1 MSADLPKHR
10 VARLLESV
18 GANPGAEGAAV
29 QDGALWSA
37 HERASVRTRDAGAA
51 AQRIA
56 ATAVRQRGAIDAVAD
71 RARALSARA
80 AELQAGTSRVID
92 AFERLGLVA
101 LNAGLE
107 GARLGAAEG
116 RALALVG
123 DEVRAHASRGGDA
136 ARELS
141 TSLAQVA
148 VEFGHLESNV
158 GQAQSVVA
166 EVTQDAARAAGA
178 ATDVEGALIDMGERV
193 KKVTGTDP
201 AAVRAVVEAG
211 ERARALVASLTALS
225 KTVPQGLLASA
236 LYPILE
242 PLVSMLEANQR
253 ETEGAPKGG

>member
-1 MSADLPKHR
+1 MAAELPKQR
-10 VARLLESV
+10 VARLLGSV
-18 GANPGAEGAAV
+18 GSSAGAEGAV

-71 RARALSARA
+71 RARAMSSRA
-80 AELQAGTSRVID
+80 AELQSGTSRVLD
-92 AFERLGLVA
+92 VFDRLGLVA

-123 DEVRAHASRGGDA
+123 DEVRAHSSRGGDA

-141 TSLAQVA
+141 ASLVQLIA
-148 VEFGHLESNV
+148 ELGHLESTV

-178 ATDVEGALIDMGERV
+178 ASDVEGALIDMGERV
-193 KKVTGTDP
+193 RRATGTDP
-201 AAVRAVVEAG
+201 AAVRAVAEAG

-236 LYPILE
+236 LYPVLE
-242 PLVSMLEANQR
+242 PLVSLL
-253 ETEGAPKGG
+253 GADQHEIDDDPKGG